1 MMSTLLLGNS
11 GMSKEV
17 SYQALE
23 EGENQHSVKQV
34 TCITKSM
41 GPINN
46 GQSNESRGELKVTAS
61 NPLVDSLSCVESDDE
76 VEYGAMC
83 EEVATRVCG
92 EDPQSLVRLRTGNSK
107 VELVVQDP
115 RSKFLVNPTRSWP

>member
-1 MMSTLLLGNS
+1 MSRCVSPWDCQCSEVDTLEPLKCWPCKKCEKKAIDMRSTLLLGSS

-34 TCITKSM
+34 RCITKSM
-41 GPINN
+41 GPIKN

-61 NPLVDSLSCVESDDE
+61 NPLVDSLSC
-76 VEYGAMC
+76 M
-83 EEVATRVCG
+83 
-92 EDPQSLVRLRTGNSK
+92 K
-107 VELVVQDP
+107 
-115 RSKFLVNPTRSWP
+115 